1 MIVGDLLLRMAGSP
15 YYGPP
20 MARAS
25 TSAKFTVQ
33 VSNMVNTGALV
44 LSVAIEHR
52 NQEDTSWAVA
62 DTFTNI
68 AADGVFSKEITGLK
82 ELLRFK
88 FTYTAGAAT
97 DGAYVLA
104 SSPQW
109 LRD

>member
-1 MIVGDLLLRMAGSP
+1 MIVGDLLLRMAGNP

-33 VSNMVNTGALV
+33 ISNTLNSGALI

-62 DTFTNI
+62 DTFANI
-68 AADGVFSKEITGLK
+68 AVDGVFSKEITGLK

-88 FTYTAGAAT
+88 YTFTAGAAT
-97 DGAYVLA
+97 DGMCVFA